1 MIKISKDNEQEFF
14 QKIER
19 KFNQLRGGPL
29 LISPKDWA
37 LMVEW
42 RKKGIPAVII
52 IEALEK
58 GFEKAAF
65 RGASRKS
72 INSLHYF
79 KRIVEEHWHSFQKR
93 KIGKPEKEPLDHSIS
108 KIKEYLEDLSR
119 FLEEQSQSLSSKT
132 SLSKLLKKA
141 SQKILSLKEKSIAA
155 QDSMELLE
163 EDLSAIDEEIG
174 NQLLEEE
181 NKGTIDALLQKAER
195 ELSSLGHHMKEEHY
209 HDIKKRYILKK
220 LREKYSIPRIS
231 LYFQ

>member
-1 MIKISKDNEQEFF
+1 MTKTGKDNEQEFF

-42 RKKGIPAVII
+42 RNEGIPAVVI

-58 GFEKAAF
+58 GFEDASF

-93 KIGKPEKEPLDHSIS
+93 MIGKPEKELPDHSIS
-108 KIKEYLEDLSR
+108 KLKEYLEDLSR
-119 FLEEQSQSLSSKT
+119 FLEERSQSLSSKT
-132 SLSKLLKKA
+132 FLSKLLKKA
-141 SQKILSLKEKSIAA
+141 SQKIRFLKEKSIAA

-163 EDLSAIDEEIG
+163 EELSAIDEEIG
-174 NQLLEEE
+174 TRLLEEA
-181 NKGTIDALLQKAER
+181 NKETIDALLQNAES
-195 ELSSLGHHMKEEHY
+195 ELSSMGHHMKEEHY

-220 LREKYSIPRIS
+220 LREKYGIPRIS